1 MEVYRDFFLYNSGIY
16 SKTQLVSEVLGF
28 HSVKIVG
35 WGEENGIPFWVINSL
50 RNPDYFC
57 NMYFKK
63 VMQTARVLQIVL
75 FAYFS
80 PPYYEIG

>member
-35 WGEENGIPFWVINSL
+35 WGEENGIPFWVIKIHYEIRIIFS
-50 RNPDYFC
+50 

-63 VMQTARVLQIVL
+63 VGIYSSKLD
-75 FAYFS
+75 F
-80 PPYYEIG
+80 

>member
-35 WGEENGIPFWVINSL
+35 WGEENGIPFWVIHSL
-50 RNPDYFC
+50 RNPDYF
-57 NMYFKK
+57 
-63 VMQTARVLQIVL
+63 
-75 FAYFS
+75 
-80 PPYYEIG
+80 